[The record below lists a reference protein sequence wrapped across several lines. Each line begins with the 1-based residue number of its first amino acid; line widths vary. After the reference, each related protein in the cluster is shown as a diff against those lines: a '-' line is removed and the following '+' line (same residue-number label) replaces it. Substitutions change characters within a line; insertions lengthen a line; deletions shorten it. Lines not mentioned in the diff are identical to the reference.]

1 MPNGA
6 SVDQLYIE
14 VNAKAQS
21 ANNAIDSLV
30 GKLDRLSASLG
41 KINGTNLTGLA
52 NGVQRLGNAMQI
64 MNQIKTADFTRLAS
78 NLQKMGNIDV
88 AKLNSVASSMSHLTR
103 MFNNLGN
110 ISDNAQKLGELA
122 KGIAQLG
129 YKSSTI
135 ALDNIPKLAVA
146 MKQLMVTLSTAPK
159 VSQNIIDM
167 TNALA
172 KLARTGS
179 SSGKAATSLSKSLN
193 LFSNSTTTATKKS
206 FSLASAIGKLYAT
219 YWMLFRAFRLLGE
232 SINISSDLT
241 EVQNVVDVT
250 FGKYASMVE
259 NMSKT
264 SITDFGM
271 SELTVKQ
278 VSSRFQAMG
287 TAMGFAQGKMAD
299 MSIELTKL
307 TADMAS
313 FYNVEQSDVAEDLA
327 SVFTG
332 QTRPL
337 RAYGLDLTEATLK
350 EWAMKQGLD
359 ANIDSMSQA
368 EKTMLRYQY
377 VMANTG
383 AAQGDFARTINTW
396 ANQTR
401 ILKENIKELGKIIGG
416 TFINVLKP
424 LVKAL
429 NVVIGKFNAFAE
441 AVSNSLGKIF
451 GWTFK
456 SGGGATSEL
465 EDGVESAEGISSGL
479 GDAANNAKK
488 LKNQLS
494 KLDELNVINTQSDSG
509 SGSGSGSGSASG
521 ATGTG
526 TDGQWVPTESILDG
540 YESELDTLYKLGE
553 YISEKLTKAL
563 NDIDWDNV
571 YQGAR
576 NFGKGL
582 ADFLNGL
589 ISPEMFG
596 AVGKTIAGSLNTALN
611 AALSFGQTF
620 DFYDFGVSLATGIN
634 EFFDTFEFEDLAE
647 TLNVWV
653 DGLEDAIAGFLK
665 TVKLDNILAKA
676 GEFLGDLEL
685 DTVKVVI
692 GAFTLRNSKDNITML
707 LKNAFLN
714 SVGSIGITLKEIIVN
729 GINKI
734 WISSYIGKNFAAEIV
749 GKLPGTTSNPI
760 TIPNIILNISNI
772 VLGASGIGTA
782 SFDTIVGE
790 LVLKIDEALGK
801 LIPDWAE
808 GAWES
813 IVMGIAGGAISG
825 SWLPGFGTVAGAIIG
840 GILGALNGIKFDG
853 SSILKK
859 IIDGIFNF
867 NYSSELF
874 NRTKQFFEEAGK
886 AFEKNDWLSLGK
898 NIVLGVLNGIW
909 NALAFIAEPIVDL
922 FNAIYDGICNIFG
935 IHSPADAMEP
945 LGKNILLGIVQ
956 GFLDSFEKM
965 TDAISNFFT
974 NIVKP
979 WFTTEKW
986 IQNIGSIKDALS
998 NKWNSAVDWWN
1009 KKPSLSSIK
1018 ISVPNILSM
1027 LSSAWDKAKK
1037 WWKNNV
1043 KLSIPKLNFRVSFK
1057 SPSGV
1062 IQKAVVS
1069 ALNLQGWPSLQFF
1082 ASGGFPEDGWFR
1094 ANHGE
1099 IMGKFDNGQS
1109 VVANNMQITEGISA
1123 AVYKGNRENN
1133 ALIRQQIGLL
1143 QRQNELLLGILEK
1156 ETGISADDIFSS
1168 VRKSADDYFNR
1179 TGKPVFQY

>member
-64 MNQIKTADFTRLAS
+64 MNQIKTADFTRLAN

-88 AKLNSVASSMSHLTR
+88 AKLDSAASSMSHLTR
-103 MFNNLGN
+103 ALNNIGDVSE
-110 ISDNAQKLGELA
+110 SDQKLGDLA

-129 YKSSTI
+129 YTSSTKAI
-135 ALDNIPKLAVA
+135 ENIPKLADA
-146 MKQLMVTLSTAPK
+146 MKGLMATLSKAPK

-179 SSGKAATSLSKSLN
+179 SSGKAATSLSKSLS
-193 LFSNSTTTATKKS
+193 LFSNSSSTATKKS
-206 FSLASAIGKLYAT
+206 FNLASAIGKLYAT
-219 YWMLFRAFRLLGE
+219 YWLLFRAFSKLGDA
-232 SINISSDLT
+232 INISSDLT

-250 FGKYASMVE
+250 FGKYASLVE
-259 NMSKT
+259 KMSET

-313 FYNVEQSDVAEDLA
+313 FYNMEQSDVAEDLE

-337 RAYGLDLTEATLK
+337 RTYGLDLTEATLK

-359 ANIDSMSQA
+359 ANIDSMTQA

-377 VMANTG
+377 VMANTS
-383 AAQGDFARTINTW
+383 AAQGDFLRTQDTW

-401 ILKENIKELGKIIGG
+401 ILKQNLEQLGSVIGG
-416 TFINVLKP
+416 SLINASKP
-424 LVKAL
+424 LVSAL
-429 NVVIGKFNAFAE
+429 NVVIGKFTEFAQV
-441 AVSNSLGKIF
+441 VSDSLGKIF
-451 GWTFK
+451 GWK
-456 SGGGATSEL
+456 YESGGGVTSDL
-465 EDGVESAEGISSGL
+465 ETGEESADGISSGL

-526 TDGQWVPTESILDG
+526 TDGQWVRTESILDG

-589 ISPEMFG
+589 ISPELFG
-596 AVGKTIAGSLNTALN
+596 AVGKTIANSLNTAIY
-611 AALSFGQTF
+611 AAVSFGETF
-620 DFYDFGVSLATGIN
+620 DFEDLGKSLATGIN
-634 EFFDTFEFEDLAE
+634 EFFSNFDF
-647 TLNVWV
+647 
-653 DGLEDAIAGFLK
+653 GQ
-665 TVKLDNILAKA
+665 LAK
-676 GEFLGDLEL
+676 GL
-685 DTVKVVI
+685 
-692 GAFTLRNSKDNITML
+692 
-707 LKNAFLN
+707 
-714 SVGSIGITLKEIIVN
+714 SI
-729 GINKI
+729 
-734 WISSYIGKNFAAEIV
+734 W
-749 GKLPGTTSNPI
+749 
-760 TIPNIILNISNI
+760 
-772 VLGASGIGTA
+772 ASGLLEMLTG
-782 SFDTIVGE
+782 F
-790 LVLKIDEALGK
+790 IDK
-801 LIPDWAE
+801 LEYEDI
-808 GAWES
+808 
-813 IVMGIAGGAISG
+813 
-825 SWLPGFGTVAGAIIG
+825 
-840 GILGALNGIKFDG
+840 
-853 SSILKK
+853 
-859 IIDGIFNF
+859 
-867 NYSSELF
+867 
-874 NRTKQFFEEAGK
+874 GK
-886 AFEKNDWLSLGK
+886 AFTDFVSNVDYGQLLVDAIRLSIKLVDLPSKISEEILKGLCDGIDLDKIKDSFAKAFKNFNLGEYIWSCLKLSLK
-898 NIVLGVLNGIW
+898 LNGNETLVVFLEQIEKQVKQEIDNLERIFESVDFEAWW
-909 NALAFIAEPIVDL
+909 NED
-922 FNAIYDGICNIFG
+922 
-935 IHSPADAMEP
+935 
-945 LGKNILLGIVQ
+945 
-956 GFLDSFEKM
+956 
-965 TDAISNFFT
+965 
-974 NIVKP
+974 VKP
-979 WFTTEKW
+979 WFTIEKW
-986 IQNIGSIKDALS
+986 KQLFNNIKIAISEKWNEVVNWWKSTAIYKWWNNDVKPFFTAEKWKENIGSIKDALS
-998 NKWNSAVDWWN
+998 NKWNSAVNWWN
-1009 KKPSLSSIK
+1009 KKPSLSNIK
-1018 ISVPNILSM
+1018 ISVQNILSL

-1043 KLSIPKLNFRVSFK
+1043 KLSIPKLDFRVSFK